1 VKKGLYENMSEIKY
15 IAGLYLRL
23 SKEDERNGT
32 SLNESASI
40 ENQRLMLTNYVKE
53 KGWEIREEYI
63 DDGYSGTNFER
74 PAFLR
79 MMRDVKEKR
88 INLIVVKD
96 LSRLGRNYLEVG
108 RLTEDVLPGLGCRF
122 IAMNDSVDSILGEN
136 DMMVYRNLFNE
147 FYAKDTSKKIRAVR
161 QVYMRQGKFLATFA
175 PIGYKKD
182 PADKHRLII
191 DEETA
196 HIARRIFQMRCNG
209 ASFYSIATTFN
220 EERVPSPKA
229 IYYAR
234 NGRNNPLTEN
244 GLWNDSSVKVILR
257 NEAYIGNTVQGKQGT
272 ISYKNKKQVRKPKNE
287 WIRVENTHEP
297 LISIEDWNMV
307 RELDEKAF
315 KPRIGSGCSQSIFV
329 GLLKCADCGYNM
341 RVLSRKDKR
350 KDGSVHAALA
360 FVCGNYARS
369 GKSACTVHTISE
381 KALTQ
386 ILLEEIRE
394 HAKRTECNEKRVME
408 AVLKTKNRESANELA
423 TCKREFKNAEE
434 RVIKLGVM
442 MATLYEDRT
451 SGAVTDS
458 VFSTL
463 MQNYEREHKEK
474 TEAIK
479 TLRNKIEA
487 CENDNSDV
495 SDWIKIIRKY
505 TALESLNQKI
515 LLELI
520 DKIEIFEAEKVGNQR
535 VCKIN
540 IVYRFVGNINSTIP
554 KSVP

>member
-1 VKKGLYENMSEIKY
+1 MSEIKY

-23 SKEDERNGT
+23 SKEDERNGV
-32 SLNESASI
+32 SLNESTSI

-74 PAFLR
+74 PAFIR

-108 RLTEDVLPGLGCRF
+108 RLTEDILPELGCRF

-182 PADKHRLII
+182 PTDKHRLII

-196 HIARRIFQMRCNG
+196 HIARRIFQMRCGG
-209 ASFYSIATTFN
+209 ASFYSIASTFN
-220 EERVPSPKA
+220 EEGVPSPKA
-229 IYYAR
+229 LYYAK
-234 NGRNNPLTEN
+234 NGRSNPLMEN
-244 GLWNDSSVKVILR
+244 GLWNDASVKVILR
-257 NEAYIGNTVQGKQGT
+257 NETYIGNTVQGKQGT
-272 ISYKNKKQVRKPKNE
+272 ISYKNKKQVRKPKDE

-307 RELDEKAF
+307 KELDEKAF
-315 KPRIGSGCSQSIFV
+315 KPRTGSGCAQSIFV

-381 KALTQ
+381 NALKQ
-386 ILLEEIRE
+386 ILLEEICE
-394 HAKRTECNEKRVME
+394 HAKRTEYDEKHVME
-408 AVLKTKNRESANELA
+408 AVLKAKKRESANELA
-423 TCKREFKNAEE
+423 FYKRELTNTEE
-434 RVIKLGVM
+434 RLSKLGGM
-442 MATLYEDRT
+442 MASLYEDKT
-451 SGAVTDS
+451 SGAITDN

-474 TEAIK
+474 TETIK
-479 TLRNKIEA
+479 TLKRKVET
-487 CENDNSDV
+487 CEINNGDV
-495 SDWIKIIRKY
+495 SEWINLIRKHSQ
-505 TALESLNQKI
+505 LESLTQRT

-520 DKIEIFEAEKVGNQR
+520 DRIEIFEAEKIDNQR
-535 VCKIN
+535 ICKIN
-540 IVYRFVGNINSTIP
+540 IIYRFVGNINGVFTKKQI
-554 KSVP
+554 VP